1 MTHFLDG
8 LAVDR
13 PLVLVLLAL
22 AILPFLLS
30 VLAVSPTPWS
40 ALTPADGASR
50 AANLAIRGLTGLA
63 CAALV
68 LALAGLHRTDQ
79 IIARTGVGAH
89 LVLLIDRS
97 SSMDNT
103 FANRR
108 PDGTQEAKA
117 SAAKR
122 LILDFVRSRPRDRIG
137 VATFS
142 TAPMQAVP
150 LTDRKGLVEAALATM
165 DEPGLA
171 QTNVGRGLAMA
182 VAMFGRETGSASRA
196 VILVSDGAGV
206 ISRDVQAQL
215 REMIAREPVNLYWLF
230 LRSEG
235 AKGLFEPPARGE
247 QDTPQVR
254 PERHL
259 NLFLQTLGVPYRAF
273 EAESP
278 DAVAAA
284 IAEIDRL
291 EAKPLTYVERL
302 PRLELAAAAYWTA
315 LGAIAVLL
323 VVKLLEHAP
332 FESTAPLPLLRRREP
347 SPGRPAI
354 PREGSIRQ

>member
-1 MTHFLDG
+1 MMAG
-8 LAVDR
+8 ISADR
-13 PLVLVLLAL
+13 PLVLLLLVLA
-22 AILPFLLS
+22 AAPALLS
-30 VLAVSPTPWS
+30 LFRSSPTPWL
-40 ALTPADGASR
+40 ALTPPDAASR
-50 AANLAIRGLTGLA
+50 WTDGVVRATGAIA
-63 CAALV
+63 IVALV

-79 IIARTGVGAH
+79 IVTRTGMGAH

-108 PDGTQEAKA
+108 PDGTEEAKSA
-117 SAAKR
+117 AAKR
-122 LILDFVRSRPRDRIG
+122 LILDFVRSRPRDRMG

-142 TAPMQAVP
+142 TAPMLAVP
-150 LTDRKGLVEAALATM
+150 LTDHLGLVAAALDTM

-182 VAMFGRETGSASRA
+182 VSMFGRETGAASRA

-206 ISRDVQAQL
+206 ISREVQSEL
-215 REMIAREPVNLYWLF
+215 RDIIAREPVNLYWLF

-235 AKGLFEPPARGE
+235 AKGLFEPSPRGE

-259 NLFLQTLGVPYRAF
+259 NLYLQTLGVPYRAF
-273 EAESP
+273 EAESS

-291 EAKPLTYVERL
+291 EARPLSFEERI
-302 PRLELAAAAYWTA
+302 PRTELGPAAYLAA
-315 LGAIAVLL
+315 LVAIASLL

-332 FESTAPLPLLRRREP
+332 FANSSPLPPLRRRHEGAVAEP
-347 SPGRPAI
+347 ATRSVR
-354 PREGSIRQ
+354 R